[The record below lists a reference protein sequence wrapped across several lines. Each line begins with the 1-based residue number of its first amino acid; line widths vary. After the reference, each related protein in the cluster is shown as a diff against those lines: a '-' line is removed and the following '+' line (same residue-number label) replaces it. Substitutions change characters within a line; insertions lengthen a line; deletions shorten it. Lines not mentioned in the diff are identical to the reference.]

1 MAKPKKITYSDE
13 FGVDTELEENSNNSK
28 TPARIFVFFLVL
40 SFIMGVLGGVGSL
53 VLLSS
58 NTELRGF
65 LGINNFPSTGN
76 NITKTEKLIL
86 EESSAITDA
95 TKKVAP
101 AVVSIVS
108 SRDVEDFFGRIIE
121 QKSGGTGFIITND
134 GLILTNK
141 HVVSDEKADYT
152 VFTADGKEFKA
163 KVLTRDPVNDLAIL
177 KIEATG
183 LPVVELGNS
192 QDLQIGQWVIAIGN
206 ALGEFQNTVTVGVV
220 SAKERKIVANGSSAS
235 ESLEDLIQT
244 DAAINPGNSGG
255 PLVNLKG
262 HVVGIN
268 TAVAGGAQNI
278 GFAIPIN
285 SVKVAI
291 DSYKATG
298 RIVRPMLGVR
308 VVLIT
313 KEIAKAN
320 KLPVDYGALIYRGSK
335 LSEFAIISGS
345 PADKAGLEEGDIIL
359 EINGEKINESNSLVK
374 LIQKYQ
380 VGTEV
385 EIKYLR
391 DGKEQ
396 TAKAIL
402 AELK

>member
-1 MAKPKKITYSDE
+1 MANPKKITYSDE
-13 FGVDTELEENSNNSK
+13 FGEDIESGETNSK
-28 TPARIFVFFLVL
+28 TPGRIFVFFIIL
-40 SFIMGVLGGVGSL
+40 SFIMGILGGTGSL
-53 VLLSS
+53 LVLSS
-58 NTELRGF
+58 NAKLRDF
-65 LGINNFPSTGN
+65 LGINNLPTNGN
-76 NITKTEKLIL
+76 NVTKTEKLVL
-86 EESSAITDA
+86 EESSAVTDA

-101 AVVSIVS
+101 AVVSIVA
-108 SRDVEDFFGRIIE
+108 SRDVEDFFGRVIE
-121 QKSGGTGFIITND
+121 QKSGGTGFVITND
-134 GLILTNK
+134 GLILSNK
-141 HVVSDEKADYT
+141 HVVADEKADYT
-152 VFTADGKEFKA
+152 VFTADGKEYKA
-163 KVLTRDPVNDLAIL
+163 KVLSRDPVNDLAIL

-220 SAKERKIVANGSSAS
+220 SAKERKIVANGGSTS

-262 HVVGIN
+262 QVVAIN

-285 SVKVAI
+285 VAKTAI

-298 RIVRPMLGVR
+298 KIVRPMLGIR
-308 VVLIT
+308 VVMIT

-320 KLPVDYGALIYRGSK
+320 NLAVDYGALIYQGSK
-335 LSEFAIISGS
+335 IGEYAVVPGS
-345 PADKAGLEEGDIIL
+345 PADKAGLKEGDIIL
-359 EINGEKINESNSLVK
+359 EINGEKINENNSLTK
-374 LIQKYQ
+374 LIQKNQ
-380 VGTEV
+380 VGSEI

-391 DGKEQ
+391 DGKEL
-396 TAKAIL
+396 TTKATL
-402 AELK
+402 TELK